1 MNQAGYARSI
11 KRLRRRTGN
20 MRVSSSL
27 SKIPY
32 GGFSPVR
39 LQTGST
45 GVPPR
50 PSPAGTVLSARPAS
64 LRHPLTYTR
73 LLFLSPKRA
82 NGYRRGTCVQAALP
96 SSDANLPVQR
106 SLAPQR
112 VLLSRRISAYYD
124 LIRASRS
131 HRMIYELFTRPS
143 PLGLFWPGTEK
154 VPNLSCLSVTTCRL
168 LYPGSWMTAFGCCLV
183 THAGLPPKGR
193 ESASALSRIPAF
205 AREPFNEAV
214 KFACAAARG
223 LASLA
228 TGQGVYVRAFIS

>member
-112 VLLSRRISAYYD
+112 VQLCRLFPAAFRLRQTPLSPLSRGDDFIHSSRTLLFHKSA
-124 LIRASRS
+124 A
-131 HRMIYELFTRPS
+131 
-143 PLGLFWPGTEK
+143 PLA
-154 VPNLSCLSVTTCRL
+154 VN
-168 LYPGSWMTAFGCCLV
+168 CCIHL
-183 THAGLPPKGR
+183 TMAG
-193 ESASALSRIPAF
+193 
-205 AREPFNEAV
+205 
-214 KFACAAARG
+214 
-223 LASLA
+223 
-228 TGQGVYVRAFIS
+228 QY